1 MERQQAAFNE
11 RLTQMLKDDKLRDSY
26 FARASDH
33 LAHLE
38 RSPNQEFYTLVN
50 SKIQAI
56 FEMAYLEK
64 LNSVY
69 TKSQE
74 AHSLEKRRM
83 FIKFKK
89 FLFQSR
95 ILTYAHEETDR
106 LFAQLSNM
114 PLKEPHLKEK
124 WDSPVSFRE
133 MDHPDI
139 NKSFLSYLS
148 KAIGK
153 SAIAPPELAKAYLTS
168 GDRASSLTSFTFD
181 KGELEKLRDDIL
193 ANPLKYE
200 LALRSNDK
208 GQ

>member
-1 MERQQAAFNE
+1 
-11 RLTQMLKDDKLRDSY
+11 
-26 FARASDH
+26 
-33 LAHLE
+33 
-38 RSPNQEFYTLVN
+38 VN

-56 FEMAYLEK
+56 FELAYLEK
-64 LNSVY
+64 LNTVY

-114 PLKEPHLKEK
+114 PVKEPHLKEK

-133 MDHPDI
+133 MEHPEI
-139 NKSFLSYLS
+139 GKSFLSYLS

-153 SAIAPPELAKAYLTS
+153 VAIAPPELAKAYMTS
-168 GDRASSLTSFTFD
+168 GDRAKSLTLVTFD
-181 KGELEKLRDDIL
+181 KGELERLRDDIL

-208 GQ
+208 EQQKSRNKL

>member
-1 MERQQAAFNE
+1 
-11 RLTQMLKDDKLRDSY
+11 MLKDDKLRDSY
-26 FARASDH
+26 FARAEDH

-50 SKIQAI
+50 AKIQAI
-56 FEMAYLEK
+56 FETAYLEK
-64 LNSVY
+64 LNAIY
-69 TKSQE
+69 GKSLE
-74 AHSLEKRRM
+74 AQGLEKRRM

-114 PLKEPHLKEK
+114 PQREPHLKEQ
-124 WDSPVSFRE
+124 WDGAASFRDME
-133 MDHPDI
+133 HPDLH
-139 NKSFLSYLS
+139 KSFLSYLS

-153 SAIAPPELAKAYLTS
+153 STIAPAEVVKAYLTS
-168 GDRASSLTSFTFD
+168 GDKARSLTTYTFD
-181 KGELEKLRDDIL
+181 KGELERLRDDIL

-200 LALRSNDK
+200 LALRTEEK